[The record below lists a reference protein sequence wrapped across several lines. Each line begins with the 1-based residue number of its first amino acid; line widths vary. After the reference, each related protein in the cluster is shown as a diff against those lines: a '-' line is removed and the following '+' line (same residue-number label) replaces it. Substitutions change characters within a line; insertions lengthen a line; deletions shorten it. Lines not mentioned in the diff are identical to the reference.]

1 MKILIM
7 NIPKN
12 IKKYYEVLRE
22 TGREVAEVD
31 AVAYTTRE
39 EAEEEA
45 KRVGGKV
52 VEVVVKNPKKEKKE
66 NENIGII

>member
-12 IKKYYEVLRE
+12 IKRFYEVKRKTRKGE
-22 TGREVAEVD
+22 IEEVEPI
-31 AVAYTTRE
+31 AYTTRE

-52 VEVVVKNPKKEKKE
+52 VEVVVKNPKVEK
-66 NENIGII
+66 